1 MNENNKKITLEIM
14 AENLDTVENVRHM
27 IHFHALACIDL
38 SEQYPE
44 NSLQTAVMLKGELD
58 RMSHALQGVSDILDA
73 ATSALYNIYYE
84 LDSGQD
90 DDEGE
95 GSSVV
100 KGQGE
105 AETP

>member
-1 MNENNKKITLEIM
+1 MNKDKKITLEIM
-14 AENLDTVENVRHM
+14 AENLDTVENVKHM
-27 IHFHALACIDL
+27 IHFHALACLDL
-38 SEQYPE
+38 SEKYPDS
-44 NSLQTAVMLKGELD
+44 NLATATILKGELD
-58 RMSHALQGVSDILDA
+58 RMSHALQGVSDILDT
-73 ATSALYNIYYE
+73 ATSALYNFYYE
-84 LDSGQD
+84 LDSRQD